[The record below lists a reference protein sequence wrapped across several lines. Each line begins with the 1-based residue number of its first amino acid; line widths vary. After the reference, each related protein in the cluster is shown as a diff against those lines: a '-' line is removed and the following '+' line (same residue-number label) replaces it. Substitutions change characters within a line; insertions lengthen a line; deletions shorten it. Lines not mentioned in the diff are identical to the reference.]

1 MGADINEEE
10 GLLKLLKSGSEAA
23 FTRLYQLYVRQ
34 LYAKTLKMVH
44 DKDIAQEIIQD
55 IFLKIWERRSQIDL
69 EKSFKA
75 YLYTIGVNLVYDHF
89 RKLAKDTAL
98 QNSLLSA
105 AEQDYTCQEDKVISQ
120 EQLAL
125 IQGAIEQLS
134 PQRKRVYMMCKL
146 DGKTYAEVSR
156 ELNISLSTIQDHM
169 VKANIVL
176 KNYLKNHPDMA
187 IYAVTLSIIASL

>member
-10 GLLKLLKSGSEAA
+10 SLLKLLKGGSEAA
-23 FTRLYQLYVRQ
+23 FTRLYQLYVRR

-44 DKDIAQEIIQD
+44 DEDIAQEIIQD
-55 IFLKIWERRSQIDL
+55 IFLKIWERRSQIDPA
-69 EKSFKA
+69 KSFKA

-98 QNSLLSA
+98 QNTLLSA
-105 AEQDYTCQEDKVISQ
+105 AEQDYTCQEDIVISQ

-187 IYAVTLSIIASL
+187 IYAITLSIIAAL